1 MAVAYHGVMQVFQIV
16 LLASGVTLGA
26 AWLAARVTG
35 EARSGARW
43 PEVMLGVVAG
53 LIGAVIVAVLMIDTI
68 PDDIEGMLRT
78 FVIVGVSAVA
88 IIGSL
93 YRLSRR

>member
-1 MAVAYHGVMQVFQIV
+1 MQAFQLV

-26 AWLAARVTG
+26 AWLAARFAG
-35 EARSGARW
+35 DPRSGEHW
-43 PEVMLGVVAG
+43 PGVVLGVAAG
-53 LIGAVIVAVLMIDTI
+53 LIGVVIVAVLMVDTV
-68 PDDIEGMLRT
+68 PDDTEAALRGIA
-78 FVIVGVSAVA
+78 FVGVSAVA